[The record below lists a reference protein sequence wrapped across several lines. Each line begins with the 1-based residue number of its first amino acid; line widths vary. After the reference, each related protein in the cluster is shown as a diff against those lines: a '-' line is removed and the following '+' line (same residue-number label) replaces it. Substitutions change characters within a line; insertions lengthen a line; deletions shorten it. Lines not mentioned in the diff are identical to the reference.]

1 MLLAVEK
8 GLKKDELTNQLTVSK
23 FSRKGLYSQ
32 WSLLILII
40 SKYHQILPTPFSCLK
55 ALVVIFSF
63 ESYISAKTSYFLL
76 LLDKIAQN

>member
-32 WSLLILII
+32 
-40 SKYHQILPTPFSCLK
+40 
-55 ALVVIFSF
+55 
-63 ESYISAKTSYFLL
+63 
-76 LLDKIAQN
+76 